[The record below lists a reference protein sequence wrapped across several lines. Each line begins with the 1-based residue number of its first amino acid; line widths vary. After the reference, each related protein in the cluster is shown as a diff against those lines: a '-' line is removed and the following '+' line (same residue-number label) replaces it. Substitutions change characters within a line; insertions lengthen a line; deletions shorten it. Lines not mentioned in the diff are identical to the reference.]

1 MIRASLLALFS
12 TLIICGFCGKEFIS
26 LGRHTWRCKNKVEF
40 EQTSQQNGVPNV
52 EIRSQECL
60 PINSYKV
67 VKCCCGKICKGARGL
82 KMHQRSCKVIDDMQE
97 ELKQQMTDALND
109 QICDDN
115 VQSVEDT
122 FSRLNAQETLPDLKR
137 GIKLPKSPLQWSN
150 ANDFFHLTL
159 SNCPVTTQEINKSI
173 NTMAT
178 VIYNYF
184 SENYGFIDVNNN
196 NEFESK
202 YKSCSVKE
210 LKKALKE
217 LKCDNGDIKEIKF
230 VARQLRYLLNKNNID
245 PLHTNVNASSEVD
258 HDKLLNNNFWG
269 YIKKFFK
276 KKSESLPTFDLSQCT
291 TYFTKTLSAVIP
303 NKTFNIPSWI
313 PKFNS
318 PTTPFNLDP
327 PTYNEISNV
336 IRKMKPSG
344 SPCPLDQISVICL
357 KRCPY
362 LRTYL
367 TEIIHAAWSS
377 GIVPSEWKKACTILI
392 HKKHD
397 TDNPA
402 NFRPITLE
410 SVPLKVF
417 TSCLRNKIFTFLSE
431 NNYIEHEIQK
441 GFTPNVAGTVEHTAH
456 MAHIINSARI
466 KQRSLVITLLDLK
479 NAFGELHHNL
489 IYEVLQYHHIPD
501 PINELIRSLYT
512 NFQTSI
518 ITDKFS
524 TPFITVGRGV
534 LQGDCLSPLLFN
546 MSFNTFVQ
554 HIKSESFMQ
563 LGFWKFNKSGIPCNP
578 IHWFQFADDAA
589 VISSQEKE
597 NQILLNRFSVWCQWA
612 SMIIRVDK
620 CSTFGIKK
628 HLSKSVQ
635 YLPKLFI
642 NHLLVPRIEIGES
655 FRYLGRY
662 FNFNMSDEKHQSE
675 ICDLFNNIISNID
688 ELPLHPRN
696 KILLYSRYLLSKISW
711 DFTIT
716 DITKTW
722 VCENLDSIATKFLR
736 KWLELPISATLSN
749 VYLPYSK
756 FGLNVIL
763 PSTKFT
769 QCQTVSRAALKSS
782 INENIRELWSITC
795 TNRNI
800 QYDIYSNTKDVLKAF
815 RQKNEQR
822 LKNDLISQGSFFSNI
837 IENSTLAFN
846 SLWSSVQS
854 KLPKNVFNFSLRYIN
869 NSLPTRKNLVK
880 WGLSSSADCSSCFCP
895 ETLLHVVSGCK
906 TYLDEGRFTWR
917 HNSVLNFI
925 ASSLLDVER
934 SKLYVDLPGF
944 ISPSVVT
951 GDQFRPDLLLSI
963 ENRILYILELTVG
976 FETNLQINSDRKHQK
991 YLTLIADQ
999 ENVYDTV
1006 KFVNVSVS
1014 SLGVFG
1020 ESTNSLFAMLHD
1032 LKFDEQRVKYVKKK
1046 IIATCIRTS
1055 YYIFCRRNK
1064 EWNNPELL
1072 KF

>member
-1 MIRASLLALFS
+1 
-12 TLIICGFCGKEFIS
+12 
-26 LGRHTWRCKNKVEF
+26 
-40 EQTSQQNGVPNV
+40 
-52 EIRSQECL
+52 
-60 PINSYKV
+60 
-67 VKCCCGKICKGARGL
+67 
-82 KMHQRSCKVIDDMQE
+82 
-97 ELKQQMTDALND
+97 
-109 QICDDN
+109 
-115 VQSVEDT
+115 
-122 FSRLNAQETLPDLKR
+122 
-137 GIKLPKSPLQWSN
+137 
-150 ANDFFHLTL
+150 
-159 SNCPVTTQEINKSI
+159 
-173 NTMAT
+173 
-178 VIYNYF
+178 
-184 SENYGFIDVNNN
+184 
-196 NEFESK
+196 
-202 YKSCSVKE
+202 
-210 LKKALKE
+210 
-217 LKCDNGDIKEIKF
+217 
-230 VARQLRYLLNKNNID
+230 
-245 PLHTNVNASSEVD
+245 
-258 HDKLLNNNFWG
+258 
-269 YIKKFFK
+269 
-276 KKSESLPTFDLSQCT
+276 
-291 TYFTKTLSAVIP
+291 
-303 NKTFNIPSWI
+303 
-313 PKFNS
+313 
-318 PTTPFNLDP
+318 
-327 PTYNEISNV
+327 
-336 IRKMKPSG
+336 
-344 SPCPLDQISVICL
+344 
-357 KRCPY
+357 
-362 LRTYL
+362 
-367 TEIIHAAWSS
+367 
-377 GIVPSEWKKACTILI
+377 
-392 HKKHD
+392 
-397 TDNPA
+397 
-402 NFRPITLE
+402 
-410 SVPLKVF
+410 
-417 TSCLRNKIFTFLSE
+417 
-431 NNYIEHEIQK
+431 
-441 GFTPNVAGTVEHTAH
+441 
-456 MAHIINSARI
+456 
-466 KQRSLVITLLDLK
+466 
-479 NAFGELHHNL
+479 
-489 IYEVLQYHHIPD
+489 
-501 PINELIRSLYT
+501 
-512 NFQTSI
+512 
-518 ITDKFS
+518 
-524 TPFITVGRGV
+524 
-534 LQGDCLSPLLFN
+534 
-546 MSFNTFVQ
+546 
-554 HIKSESFMQ
+554 MQ

-612 SMIIRVDK
+612 RMIIRVDK

-749 VYLPYSK
+749 VYLPYCK

-880 WGLSSSADCSSCFCP
+880 WGLSSSADCSSCSCP

-976 FETNLQINSDRKHQK
+976 FETNLQVNSDRKHQK

-999 ENVYDTV
+999 ENVYDSV

-1020 ESTNSLFAMLHD
+1020 ESTNSLFDMLHD

-1046 IIATCIRTS
+1046 TIATCIRTS